1 MLFKA
6 HRFHDFAD
14 TFNLAAPILRTLTR
28 EEDSQ
33 RVREIRAG
41 ENVESIYDT
50 IHDERTKFM
59 MFDDDRKPLEKIPKH
74 IFYDEIDQ
82 IEDRILFPEE
92 NLEQGTDI
100 AIGET
105 GLVHDLEKRPP
116 DMKRFIY
123 DLDTDEE
130 TPDSDDLFEKEESES
145 EDDLEHTCHE
155 RSEDGNSSE
164 GEHSSDPE
172 YAEKIAVFK
181 TMVRNHKIS
190 SNSDQDMRM
199 QWERFIK
206 RDSSHGRPFLATD
219 DVQLTPISL
228 QESLPQCRLGARCT
242 AKIRRIQGSC

>member
-33 RVREIRAG
+33 RVREIRSG

-50 IHDERTKFM
+50 IHDERTKFT
-59 MFDDDRKPLEKIPKH
+59 MFDDDRKPLENMPKH
-74 IFYDEIDQ
+74 LFYDEIDE

-92 NLEQGTDI
+92 NLEHGTDI
-100 AIGET
+100 AIGESS
-105 GLVHDLEKRPP
+105 LVHDLEKRPP
-116 DMKRFIY
+116 DMKRFVY

-130 TPDSDDLFEKEESES
+130 TPDSDLSEKEESES

-155 RSEDGNSSE
+155 HSEDGNSSE
-164 GEHSSDPE
+164 REQSLGPE
-172 YAEKIAVFK
+172 DVEKMAVFK
-181 TMVRNHKIS
+181 PMLRNHKIS

-199 QWERFIK
+199 QWERFVK
-206 RDSSHGRPFLATD
+206 RNSSHCL
-219 DVQLTPISL
+219 
-228 QESLPQCRLGARCT
+228 
-242 AKIRRIQGSC
+242 